1 MSSSLSHKAQYI
13 QVTTSDNNE
22 NESENNSNHKTQIEL
37 TNINTSSSSSTTTT
51 TLYNDNK
58 GVNVNNTKEDTSL
71 IEHDNTVIDLP
82 IEKDITLSSQTTQIM
97 KYNKALKGNMFLCC
111 YDKNGTPLICI
122 GPHCM

>member
-1 MSSSLSHKAQYI
+1 MSSSHKHNINKEHYI
-13 QVTTSDNNE
+13 QVTTSDKNE
-22 NESENNSNHKTQIEL
+22 NDYINITNNTSHKTQIEL
-37 TNINTSSSSSTTTT
+37 TNINTTSS

-58 GVNVNNTKEDTSL
+58 GVNVNTKEDTSL

-82 IEKDITLSSQTTQIM
+82 IEKDITLSSQTTQM
-97 KYNKALKGNMFLCC
+97 KYNKALKGNMFLYC

>member
-1 MSSSLSHKAQYI
+1 MSSLSTHKAQYI
-13 QVTTSDNNE
+13 QVTTSDK

-37 TNINTSSSSSTTTT
+37 TNINTSSSTTTTT

-71 IEHDNTVIDLP
+71 IEDDNTMIDLP